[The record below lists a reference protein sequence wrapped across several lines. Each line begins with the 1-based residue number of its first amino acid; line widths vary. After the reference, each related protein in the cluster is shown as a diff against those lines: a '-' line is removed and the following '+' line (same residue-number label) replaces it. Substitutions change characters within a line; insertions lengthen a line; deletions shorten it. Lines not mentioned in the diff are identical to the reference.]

1 MEIPGW
7 QSLQQICCLQKGL
20 FSQQN
25 KTDEIPVELKYFQ
38 KKLKLLAKGFG
49 VKMVMSHRKKKK
61 KGANAENNT
70 QIQGEM
76 LSKEEMTLLVYYKP
90 HSFNAII
97 L

>member
-7 QSLQQICCLQKGL
+7 QSLEQICCLQKGL

-49 VKMVMSHRKKKK
+49 VKIVMSQRKKKK
-61 KGANAENNT
+61 KE
-70 QIQGEM
+70 QMQ
-76 LSKEEMTLLVYYKP
+76 K
-90 HSFNAII
+90 II
-97 L
+97 HKSRGKCCQKKK